1 VEPDKSKI
9 TVFNKGTPQGS
20 KGFMLSGGQTEP
32 ISIAGER
39 LE

>member
-1 VEPDKSKI
+1 
-9 TVFNKGTPQGS
+9 VFNKGTPQGL
-20 KGFMLSGGQTEP
+20 KGVIFTGGQTEP